1 MNSKYLL
8 AALALIGVPALSA
21 PPVPPP
27 MPPIVG
33 GWHEVPSSQLQA
45 QVGEAAR
52 FGVSRLPKPHG
63 ALQKIIGAETQVVA
77 GTNYRMLVQLTGG
90 AKWRL
95 QVWKKLDGTMQLTAS
110 KRETH

>member
-1 MNSKYLL
+1 MNSKHLF
-8 AALALIGVPALSA
+8 AALALIAVPALAA

-27 MPPIVG
+27 APPIAG
-33 GWHEVPSSQLQA
+33 GWHEVPGPLLKA
-45 QVGEAAR
+45 QVGETAR
-52 FGVSRLPKPHG
+52 FGVSKLPKPHG

-95 QVWKKLDGTMQLTAS
+95 QVWKKLDGTMELTAF
-110 KRETH
+110 KRDTH

>member
-27 MPPIVG
+27 MPQIVG
-33 GWHEVPSSQLQA
+33 GWHEVPGPQLQA